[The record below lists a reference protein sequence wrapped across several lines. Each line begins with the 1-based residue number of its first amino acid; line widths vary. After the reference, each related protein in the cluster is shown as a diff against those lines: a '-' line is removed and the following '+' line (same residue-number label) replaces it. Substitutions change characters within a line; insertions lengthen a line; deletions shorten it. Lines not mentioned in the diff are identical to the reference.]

1 MLPQLFPSQIL
12 CEIAYNLMFLTKE
25 IYWLM
30 FYMFTS
36 TITGVNCPLFL
47 LMAKIVNSHDHIKKI
62 DEGE

>member
-1 MLPQLFPSQIL
+1 
-12 CEIAYNLMFLTKE
+12 MFLTKE

-62 DEGE
+62 DEGEWDCSSTAMIYTL